1 MWEVSFVVRPKFK
14 HFPPNFTNFCLPS
27 KSSCLATLVKTL
39 HSEMLNSSKIYFKS
53 GHSGDYFDQFTV
65 LANKPRAGISYEI
78 YLYIY
83 I

>member
-27 KSSCLATLVKTL
+27 KSLCLATLVKTL

-65 LANKPRAGISYEI
+65 LANKPSGGISYEI
-78 YLYIY
+78 
-83 I
+83 

>member
-39 HSEMLNSSKIYFKS
+39 HSEMLNSSKIYFKNV
-53 GHSGDYFDQFTV
+53 HSGDFLTNLQFWRINQV
-65 LANKPRAGISYEI
+65 EASLMKYK
-78 YLYIY
+78 YH
-83 I
+83 